1 MLALAD
7 KVLLSDIDKLSKQKL
22 YLPNSVMDLVWM
34 VPNLHTIIKLCFG
47 LYSHSAVFLKGLA
60 DHIYENKIMY
70 NTLYTADPFFFAKAL
85 YAIDHALQLYWRSC
99 SSSDDHLSINDRVL
113 FMGEVQESVLS
124 FSFARIIPKAISDKI
139 QNYLENKDNNGK
151 NSDGK
156 QRGGNGQGVGK
167 YKNKLHEDEKG
178 KQELNH
184 NTDKNHPNWRMKE
197 GELFYHHQ
205 KDCPKTSDGKSI
217 CRKFLIRGMCD
228 KACSRAHLLSKRRCK
243 KN

>member
-1 MLALAD
+1 
-7 KVLLSDIDKLSKQKL
+7 
-22 YLPNSVMDLVWM
+22 
-34 VPNLHTIIKLCFG
+34 
-47 LYSHSAVFLKGLA
+47 
-60 DHIYENKIMY
+60 
-70 NTLYTADPFFFAKAL
+70 
-85 YAIDHALQLYWRSC
+85 
-99 SSSDDHLSINDRVL
+99 
-113 FMGEVQESVLS
+113 MGEVQESVLS

-167 YKNKLHEDEKG
+167 YKNKLHEDGKG

-228 KACSRAHLLSKRRCK
+228 KACSRAHLLSKEDAK
-243 KN
+243 KLTNLLHGAERAVRNRIFDLGQGFLISQANAALSFK

>member
-85 YAIDHALQLYWRSC
+85 
-99 SSSDDHLSINDRVL
+99 
-113 FMGEVQESVLS
+113 
-124 FSFARIIPKAISDKI
+124 
-139 QNYLENKDNNGK
+139 
-151 NSDGK
+151 
-156 QRGGNGQGVGK
+156 
-167 YKNKLHEDEKG
+167 
-178 KQELNH
+178 
-184 NTDKNHPNWRMKE
+184 
-197 GELFYHHQ
+197 
-205 KDCPKTSDGKSI
+205 
-217 CRKFLIRGMCD
+217 
-228 KACSRAHLLSKRRCK
+228 
-243 KN
+243 